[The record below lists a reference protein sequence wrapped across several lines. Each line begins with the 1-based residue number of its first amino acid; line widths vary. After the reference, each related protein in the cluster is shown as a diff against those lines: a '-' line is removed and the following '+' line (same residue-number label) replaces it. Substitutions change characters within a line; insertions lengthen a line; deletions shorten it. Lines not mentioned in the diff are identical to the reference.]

1 MTGEKESVEAGGGT
15 GNQPLVQKA
24 LWAHSSIGL
33 MAAALLYLV
42 CLTGTLTVFHE
53 EWQRF
58 EQPDAPEMSAIA
70 PDAVQA
76 AVAAVLASERE
87 QARTTHLYVHLPVEA
102 LPRTTVTTDHQ
113 AVHVDRDG
121 RMVVPEENGWAEF
134 LLDLHYRLHLPSML
148 GLTIV
153 GALGVMVVA
162 LSLSGLLAH
171 PRIFRDAFRLR
182 ARDTGGVGLVDWHNR
197 LGVWTLPFTLA
208 IALTG
213 AMIGLGSVNGYGL
226 AAGFYKGDLEAVYAP
241 IFGGE
246 AKPDLRP
253 AALPEVAA
261 VLRDIRQRFPD
272 VRPIYVVLHDPMT
285 VGQHV
290 QIIAEHPFR
299 LIYGETYDYDARGR
313 FIGTAG
319 LSDGALGQQLA
330 ASTYNLHFGNYGGL
344 SVKIAYAVFGL
355 ALTVVT
361 ATGVSIWLAKRR
373 RRGVDDSRL
382 RPVWDAVVWGVPLA
396 LAVCLVTRLV
406 IGNAVSLPVLFWSLA
421 GLILLAAVALH
432 GYWKPRQ
439 LLPRLLVG
447 AVAVC
452 VASSALS

>member
-1 MTGEKESVEAGGGT
+1 MTGERDSVETGGAPDK
-15 GNQPLVQKA
+15 QPHVRKA
-24 LWAHSSIGL
+24 LSAHSAIGL
-33 MAAALLYLV
+33 LAAALLYLV
-42 CLTGTLTVFHE
+42 CLTGTLTVFYE

-58 EQPDAPEMSAIA
+58 EQPDAPEMSSIA

-76 AVAAVLASERE
+76 AVAAVLASERG
-87 QARTTHLYVHLPVEA
+87 QARTTHLYVHLPVDA

-113 AVHVDRDG
+113 AVHVDRNG
-121 RMVVPEENGWAEF
+121 QVVAPEENAWAEF
-134 LLDLHYRLHLPSML
+134 LLDLHYRLHLPSTL

-153 GALGVMVVA
+153 GALGVMIVA
-162 LSLSGLLAH
+162 LSISGVLAH

-182 ARDTGGVGLVDWHNR
+182 ARDAGGVGLADWHNR

-226 AAGFYKGDLEAVYAP
+226 AAGFYKGDIEAVYAP

-253 AALPEVAA
+253 AALPHVAA
-261 VLRDIRQRFPD
+261 ALQDIQQRFPD

-355 ALTVVT
+355 ALTVIT
-361 ATGVSIWLAKRR
+361 ATGMSIWLGKRR

-382 RPVWDAVVWGVPLA
+382 RAAWRAVVWGVPFA
-396 LAVCLVTRLV
+396 LAMCLTARLV
-406 IGNAVSLPVLFWSLA
+406 VGNAVALPVLFWGML
-421 GLILLAAVALH
+421 GLILMATVALH
-432 GYWKPRQ
+432 RRWEP
-439 LLPRLLVG
+439 
-447 AVAVC
+447 
-452 VASSALS
+452 